1 MNRLTS
7 VAHGAAGR
15 AGLKINVVRRSPV
28 NGDGSQAKTVFDT
41 KDHEYEIPFS
51 GDPAA
56 ALEVA
61 RTGLLGQ
68 GFEIVDQSSGELRA
82 IGPGMSSTN
91 QPPLCGASEITFL
104 ASTSAIVARAR
115 LGGVRKMKMFL
126 WLFPPGL
133 GLVLMVSFALFGM
146 PFSWIPLL
154 AVAPW
159 LVLSPMMSSW
169 IEQRTTKAV
178 DGLVRS
184 MVQVA
189 KGD

>member
-1 MNRLTS
+1 M
-7 VAHGAAGR
+7 
-15 AGLKINVVRRSPV
+15 
-28 NGDGSQAKTVFDT
+28 FDT
-41 KDHEYEIPFS
+41 NDHEYEIPFS
-51 GDPAA
+51 GDPAV

-61 RTGLLGQ
+61 RTALLGQ

-82 IGPGMSSTN
+82 TGPGMNSTN

-104 ASTSAIVARAR
+104 VGTSAIVARAR

-133 GLVLMVSFALFGM
+133 GLIVAVSFKLFGV
-146 PFSWIPLL
+146 PRSWIPLL

-159 LVLSPMMSSW
+159 LVLSPILSSW
-169 IEQRTTKAV
+169 IEKRTTKAV
-178 DGLVRS
+178 DSLARS

-189 KGD
+189 EGD

>member
-1 MNRLTS
+1 
-7 VAHGAAGR
+7 
-15 AGLKINVVRRSPV
+15 
-28 NGDGSQAKTVFDT
+28 VFDT
-41 KDHEYEIPFS
+41 NDHEYEIPFS

-61 RTGLLGQ
+61 RTALLGQ
-68 GFEIVDQSSGELRA
+68 GFEIVDQSIGELRA
-82 IGPGMSSTN
+82 TGPGMYSTN
-91 QPPLCGASEITFL
+91 QPPLCGVSEIAFL
-104 ASTSAIVARAR
+104 AGTSAIVARAQ

-133 GLVLMVSFALFGM
+133 GLVLMISFALSGM
-146 PFSWIPLL
+146 PHSWTVLL

-159 LVLSPMMSSW
+159 LVLSPILSSW
-169 IEQRTTKAV
+169 IEQRTTKAI
-178 DGLVRS
+178 DSLVRS

>member
-1 MNRLTS
+1 MCRRVLQKQ
-7 VAHGAAGR
+7 AAKNKF
-15 AGLKINVVRRSPV
+15 ARRRP
-28 NGDGSQAKTVFDT
+28 VFDT
-41 KDHEYEIPFS
+41 NDHEYEIPFS
-51 GDPAA
+51 GDPAS

-61 RTGLLGQ
+61 RTALLGQ

-82 IGPGMSSTN
+82 TGPGMNSTN
-91 QPPLCGASEITFL
+91 QPPLCGVSEITFL
-104 ASTSAIVARAR
+104 AGTSAIVARAR

-133 GLVLMVSFALFGM
+133 GLVLMVLFTLLGM
-146 PFSWIPLL
+146 PHSWTVLL

-159 LVLSPMMSSW
+159 LVLSPIMSSW

-178 DGLVRS
+178 DSLARS

-189 KGD
+189 KKD